1 MQEIMLYNSK
11 VKQKV
16 YTMQDLL
23 QDSNVMTSWN
33 MRGTILKLKKNVEIQ
48 ERISLFWGYEK
59 NENMRV
65 TLKK

>member
-33 MRGTILKLKKNVEIQ
+33 MRGTILKLQKNVEIQ

>member
-23 QDSNVMTSWN
+23 QDGNVMTSWN
-33 MRGTILKLKKNVEIQ
+33 MHETIMKMQKIC
-48 ERISLFWGYEK
+48 
-59 NENMRV
+59 
-65 TLKK
+65 

>member
-1 MQEIMLYNSK
+1 MLYNSK

-33 MRGTILKLKKNVEIQ
+33 MRGTILKLQKNVEIQ

>member
-1 MQEIMLYNSK
+1 MLYNSK